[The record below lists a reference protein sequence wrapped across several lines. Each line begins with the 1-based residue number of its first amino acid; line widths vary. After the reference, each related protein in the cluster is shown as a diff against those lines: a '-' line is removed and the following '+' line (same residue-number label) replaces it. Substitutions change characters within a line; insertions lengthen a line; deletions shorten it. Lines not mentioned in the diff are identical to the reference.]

1 MKAFV
6 ASVSLFIVSVGA
18 VFARNF
24 PVVGSWK
31 LQIIG
36 TPEEFPVMINGTT
49 WTFEI
54 NGAETPQ
61 IVAIDNNERTARIP
75 PAVRTRGLLLF

>member
-1 MKAFV
+1 
-6 ASVSLFIVSVGA
+6 
-18 VFARNF
+18 
-24 PVVGSWK
+24 
-31 LQIIG
+31 
-36 TPEEFPVMINGTT
+36 MINGTT